1 MRMRRPVV
9 STLICLGIALAAC
22 SSGDD
27 LATEDGSTSTSS
39 TSSTTLAPSTTVLT
53 GMRSGDPEPAASV
66 NPATATTVVQP
77 TPETTSTTTTIVEVN
92 PNESLVVDP
101 IFEPIMDDLV
111 AFTELPI
118 ALPLDIGEGFD
129 GLAAT
134 LVAVDNNSYNIVLG
148 FGECS
153 GGNVCR
159 VGSIDAIALDII
171 DYDIEADGV
180 PLPLPGRRTGYF
192 FDAACGANCGDGYIR
207 WIDNDV
213 VYSVGLK
220 AARVEDVLPF
230 AWATIRGDLTNTPT
244 APDRCIGST
253 IPDDGRVA
261 QVAPRRNITWVL
273 VCSDDGVAAEV
284 IHGRAELEWL
294 DIDGDGTRDIALTD
308 EGGQTRLFLVAPT
321 SVQPVLDNETFN
333 RLTIG
338 DMRCGDTNNDGFTEI
353 LDAVDGARMDFIN
366 PLLVDRSVLVDD
378 VRDLPTCLN

>member
-1 MRMRRPVV
+1 MRRPVV
-9 STLICLGIALAAC
+9 FTLICLGILLAAC

-27 LATEDGSTSTSS
+27 LATEDDATST
-39 TSSTTLAPSTTVLT
+39 TTTSTTLAPSTTALT
-53 GMRSGDPEPAASV
+53 GRRSGDPEPAASV
-66 NPATATTVVQP
+66 DPATATTVVQP
-77 TPETTSTTTTIVEVN
+77 TPETTSTTTTVVEAN

-101 IFEPIMDDLV
+101 IFEPIMNDLIE
-111 AFTELPI
+111 FTELPV
-118 ALPLDIGEGFD
+118 ALPLDVGEGFD

-134 LVAVDNNSYNIVLG
+134 LVAVDKDSYNIVVG

-159 VGSIDAIALDII
+159 VGSIDAIALDNI

-192 FDAACGANCGDGYIR
+192 FDASCGANCGDGYIR

-220 AARVEDVLPF
+220 AARVEAVLPF
-230 AWATIRGDLTNTPT
+230 AWAAIRGDLANTPT
-244 APDRCIGST
+244 APDRCIGAT

-261 QVAPRRNITWVL
+261 QVAPRRNITWLL

-284 IHGRAELEWL
+284 IHGGAELEWL
-294 DIDGDGTRDIALTD
+294 DVDGNGARDIALTD
-308 EGGQTRLFLVAPT
+308 EGGQTRLFLVDTT
-321 SVQPVLDNETFN
+321 SVQPVLDNETFT

-338 DMRCGDTNNDGFTEI
+338 DMRCGDTNSDGFTEI
-353 LDAVDGARMDFIN
+353 LDAVDGARMAFVN
-366 PLLVDRSVLVDD
+366 PLLVDRSTLVDG
-378 VRDLPTCLN
+378 VRDLPSCL